1 MAATTATVMG
11 AAGIASTAAGSGMS
25 FYQMTQQR
33 KLQVQ
38 AQEAAKKS
46 ISEARKRL
54 EVNYMDALSIVK
66 EPYELERDAL
76 LSSGAQSMEAARE
89 SQRGVAGTAGR
100 LQMAQNAQQGQVR
113 TAMGRDLMG
122 LEQKSLTEEA
132 RLRDENVILDLAETS
147 GAQLAVANAWE
158 MQQAAMQ
165 NAFKGVSSMA
175 GQFNK
180 LAPENYGDANLDTGD
195 ANAPSAGSKNAPQA
209 NVPQVGGQYNIGL
222 AETGNVDLS
231 EIPLTSD
238 VAPSLNGKQIKP
250 GYKGMSYRDILRKM
264 IQEGQALPDDI
275 NVESLFPLIYE

>member
-1 MAATTATVMG
+1 MG
-11 AAGIASTAAGSGMS
+11 AVTAMGVAGIASTAASSGMS

-147 GAQLAVANAWE
+147 GAQLAQSNAWE

-175 GQFNK
+175 GQFAK
-180 LAPENYGDANLDTGD
+180 LAPENYGDANLDTG
-195 ANAPSAGSKNAPQA
+195 
-209 NVPQVGGQYNIGL
+209 GGQYNDLNFANPAPETMNNMTLNPQFQGMPLQDIIGQFQ
-222 AETGNVDLS
+222 ASG
-231 EIPLTSD
+231 
-238 VAPSLNGKQIKP
+238 
-250 GYKGMSYRDILRKM
+250 
-264 IQEGQALPDDI
+264 ALPPDLNDI
-275 NVESLFPLIYE
+275 DYSELFKLIYQ

>member
-11 AAGIASTAAGSGMS
+11 AAGIASTAASSGMS

-147 GAQLAVANAWE
+147 GAQLAAANAWE
-158 MQQAAMQ
+158 MQQTAMQ

-175 GQFNK
+175 GQFAK
-180 LAPENYGDANLDTGD
+180 LAPENYGDANLDTGGTNTP
-195 ANAPSAGSKNAPQA
+195 AVGSKNTT
-209 NVPQVGGQYNIGL
+209 QVGGQYNDLNLANPAPETMNNMTLNPQFQGMPLQDIIGQFQ
-222 AETGNVDLS
+222 ASG
-231 EIPLTSD
+231 
-238 VAPSLNGKQIKP
+238 
-250 GYKGMSYRDILRKM
+250 
-264 IQEGQALPDDI
+264 ALPPDLNDI
-275 NVESLFPLIYE
+275 DYSELFKLIYQ